1 MGKKRQQKVAL
12 GDRAGTVQC
21 IAVKKGLTE
30 TVFKGLPEKRMVRPG
45 IDPPEPTPGAPP
57 GDPRPPARPSPSS
70 SSSSPSSSA
79 GGGRGVPPLP
89 RREGEALTRARPR
102 TPRPCARAAQVSSI
116 TLGAGANQK
125 DKIFACIEQSIK
137 GYTKKGK
144 EFFKLTTNLAEN
156 INFVQ
161 VDGNQIFITGK
172 RTYNHAQIQGSEY
185 NDICSYVAPDEI
197 NDALVLQGLGEDQ
210 AFSPVLGCQDR
221 FVRVL
226 SDAAVFY
233 EASVDG
239 PVSCLVNPQQQHLQ
253 TGNAQV
259 IYGTETGAMGLMRLD
274 AESMRKGWSVG
285 RKRGGIT
292 SLNCALDLG
301 KDGMPD
307 ILVGRDNGNMEYYA
321 MDERG
326 VPVLSYERNL
336 GDAVSTVDGGYI
348 NSPAAE
354 DIVVQTASGKV
365 ITFTSGSSLDGAYPA
380 GEAAPSPGTK
390 VRGSYEELTALRTEL
405 ASLKKSADVARMR
418 HSNYSND
425 IMLDAASGGDSV
437 SGKWFLDTD
446 DGSYVL
452 KVTSQVP
459 IHELA
464 LQTKVPLRFNP
475 HDEDGDGNQVLL
487 TVSRN
492 EQKGTTSA
500 AYRCHGPTKRLEV
513 RVRVQEGASGNLT
526 AFVIPQPPT
535 TVSTCMNYVV
545 KPLCLHS
552 KILPQDIDEA
562 TPMNE
567 LRITGQF
574 TIAQM
579 HMWIS
584 TCMPEISVHAPV
596 SQQEESLHFRNG
608 HLGTVLEIRYRNA
621 EGVFL
626 SDNIMT
632 LGTIR
637 ETIAQQATL
646 QNIRV
651 NIQLDLND
659 ASPLRMCT
667 LLHPLLKAQLALR
680 RKVKLIDGL
689 MELKYQGEDPG
700 LFSREYQEI
709 IEKAEDLK
717 LQAHVQTTELETLV
731 TITKELYAVWLKVNG
746 ETVSKARVKQL
757 EELLETPAFSA
768 EDLGAFITAM

>member
-1 MGKKRQQKVAL
+1 MVAE
-12 GDRAGTVQC
+12 G
-21 IAVKKGLTE
+21 
-30 TVFKGLPEKRMVRPG
+30 
-45 IDPPEPTPGAPP
+45 PTPGPTPPPQEREVLTPGPAAPP
-57 GDPRPPARPSPSS
+57 AALR
-70 SSSSPSSSA
+70 A
-79 GGGRGVPPLP
+79 G
-89 RREGEALTRARPR
+89 
-102 TPRPCARAAQVSSI
+102 AAQVSSI

-172 RTYNHAQIQGSEY
+172 RTYNHAQIQGSDY
-185 NDICSYVAPDEI
+185 KDICSYVAPDEI
-197 NDALVLQGLGEDQ
+197 NDALVLKGLGEDQ

-239 PVSCLVNPQQQHLQ
+239 PVSCLVNPQQHLQ

-285 RKRGGIT
+285 RRRGGIT

-326 VPVLSYERNL
+326 VPILSYERNL

-390 VRGSYEELTALRTEL
+390 VRGSYEELTALQTEL
-405 ASLKKSADVARMR
+405 ASLQKSADVARMK

-446 DGSYVL
+446 DSSYVL

-475 HDEDGDGNQVLL
+475 HDEDGEGNQVLL
-487 TVSRN
+487 TTSRN
-492 EQKGTTSA
+492 EQKGTASA
-500 AYRCHGPTKRLEV
+500 TYRCHGPTKRLEV
-513 RVRVQEGASGNLT
+513 RVQVQEGASGNLT
-526 AFVIPQPPT
+526 AFVLPQPPT
-535 TVSTCMNYVV
+535 TVCTCMNYVV

-637 ETIAQQATL
+637 ETVAQQATL

-717 LQAHVQTTELETLV
+717 LQAHSQTTELETLV
-731 TITKELYAVWLKVNG
+731 TIIKELYAVWLKVNG